1 MLEVARKL
9 TKLLESEPDPREGAG
24 GRREFNQ
31 TKLLMRCPPT
41 VGVVTDNRD
50 PDCLGRIRISYDT
63 VVPGSVS
70 PWLPVI
76 GQGRGTGKGMWT
88 LPEIGTQCLAVFT
101 AADRSRGYVLGFIYD
116 REHRPPERGTEKRC
130 DSTLLQTR
138 SHRIEVTDKEGS
150 EEIRIESA
158 EGRMRVSIGKS
169 GGIKVENE
177 LGGINIKCRNFKCEG
192 EGEIHLATKKT
203 LTARTDDAL
212 KIKAGGSLN
221 ITSDKAVNLKGKN
234 IKMSGTKGVTAEGKQ
249 IAVQDD
255 KVMGFDV
262 HIMVVPS
269 GNGTTTVPLSHPFI
283 GKLAD
288 KLSKD
293 VKIKDKAC
301 ATKDSVAK
309 HDDSMHMQLPGTIKF
324 QNNPKKEGNV
334 TGGTSP
340 KVKING
346 KEAAVIGSQVST
358 CNDVGAQNNSTVIA
372 PGASMPMPVIIN
384 PKNTEEWKREQEEK
398 EKKEPKFSSVKWG
411 SSSVE
416 EGKEVE
422 LTASVQDI
430 EDGNM
435 VTLQVFPEG
444 KGPEDGVP
452 IASFPLTVKGGS
464 VSAKWSYHAN
474 KSELPPDSDP
484 KFIFSAHCAWC
495 NFEKSSNSVEVKLI
509 RPEITKAEWQDK
521 DGGSTSKGLVG
532 ETLKLHAETKDM
544 EGGVTFRVYDDKGRQ
559 VFEKGADI
567 EGDKAETEWNPIDT
581 RQPDDTNDLKYTFE
595 VVGNRCKTVESSECQ
610 VKNPRVVS
618 MEWDKKAVFYGD
630 EVTLTI
636 KSFEMSDESPT
647 CKIQLFEKDYK
658 SDDDYIFEK
667 DINIDKDEVEMK
679 FRLEFEIDKLI
690 DENEKELEIYPKLV
704 YEKKEFSSKEKILFI
719 KIGELRK

>member
-101 AADRSRGYVLGFIYD
+101 TADRSRGYVLGFIYD
-116 REHRPPERGTEKRC
+116 REHLPPESGTEKRC

-192 EGEIHLATKKT
+192 EGEIHLATKKSFA
-203 LTARTDDAL
+203 LTTDDTL
-212 KIKAGGSLN
+212 KISPKGNVN

-234 IKMSGTKGVTAEGKQ
+234 IKMSGSKGVAAEGRQ

-269 GNGTTTVPLSHPFI
+269 GNGTTTVPLPHPFI

-309 HDDSMHMQLPGTIKF
+309 HDDTMHMQLPGTIKF

-346 KEAAVIGSQVST
+346 KEAAVIGSQVTT
-358 CNDVGAQNNSTVIA
+358 CNDVGAQNNSTILA

-398 EKKEPKFSSVKWG
+398 EKKEPKFSNVKWG

-435 VTLQVFPEG
+435 VTLQVFQEG

-474 KSELPPDSDP
+474 KSELPSDSDP
-484 KFIFSAHCAWC
+484 KFVFSAHCAWC

-559 VFEKGADI
+559 VFEKGATI
-567 EGDKAETEWNPIDT
+567 EGDKAEVEWTYHWNGEKLEEKP
-581 RQPDDTNDLKYTFE
+581 KFTFE
-595 VVGNRCKTVESSECQ
+595 VIGQRCKRVESGDIEIGMKYTIPAFDENGEPLNNSKFTVNFSNE
-610 VKNPRVVS
+610 KSVS
-618 MEWDKKAVFYGD
+618 AN
-630 EVTLTI
+630 
-636 KSFEMSDESPT
+636 
-647 CKIQLFEKDYK
+647 
-658 SDDDYIFEK
+658 SDDQG
-667 DINIDKDEVEMK
+667 NI
-679 FRLEFEIDKLI
+679 II
-690 DENEKELEIYPKLV
+690 ENEIP
-704 YEKKEFSSKEKILFI
+704 SKIISIETSKITGSL
-719 KIGELRK
+719 GEL

>member
-1 MLEVARKL
+1 
-9 TKLLESEPDPREGAG
+9 
-24 GRREFNQ
+24 
-31 TKLLMRCPPT
+31 
-41 VGVVTDNRD
+41 
-50 PDCLGRIRISYDT
+50 
-63 VVPGSVS
+63 
-70 PWLPVI
+70 
-76 GQGRGTGKGMWT
+76 
-88 LPEIGTQCLAVFT
+88 
-101 AADRSRGYVLGFIYD
+101 
-116 REHRPPERGTEKRC
+116 
-130 DSTLLQTR
+130 
-138 SHRIEVTDKEGS
+138 
-150 EEIRIESA
+150 
-158 EGRMRVSIGKS
+158 
-169 GGIKVENE
+169 
-177 LGGINIKCRNFKCEG
+177 
-192 EGEIHLATKKT
+192 
-203 LTARTDDAL
+203 
-212 KIKAGGSLN
+212 
-221 ITSDKAVNLKGKN
+221 
-234 IKMSGTKGVTAEGKQ
+234 
-249 IAVQDD
+249 
-255 KVMGFDV
+255 MGFDV

-269 GNGTTTVPLSHPFI
+269 GNGTTTVPLPHPFI

-358 CNDVGAQNNSTVIA
+358 CNDVGAQNNSTILA
-372 PGASMPMPVIIN
+372 PGASIPMPVIIN

-435 VTLQVFPEG
+435 VTLQVFPE
-444 KGPEDGVP
+444 DGVP

-484 KFIFSAHCAWC
+484 KFVFSAHCAWC

-567 EGDKAETEWNPIDT
+567 EGDKAEAEWTYHWNGEKLEEKP
-581 RQPDDTNDLKYTFE
+581 KFTFE
-595 VVGNRCKTVESSECQ
+595 VTGQRCKRVESEDVEISQ
-610 VKNPRVVS
+610 KLV
-618 MEWDKKAVFYGD
+618 
-630 EVTLTI
+630 I
-636 KSFEMSDESPT
+636 KLP
-647 CKIQLFEKDYK
+647 KIN
-658 SDDDYIFEK
+658 
-667 DINIDKDEVEMK
+667 NIDKLKADLYRYGNADTE
-679 FRLEFEIDKLI
+679 EISFDSDNKY
-690 DENEKELEIYPKLV
+690 EKEDLIPGKYSIRL
-704 YEKKEFSSKEKILFI
+704 KKE
-719 KIGELRK
+719 

>member
-1 MLEVARKL
+1 MNFYIEK
-9 TKLLESEPDPREGAG
+9 KIEELLQKYPDPRDPAG
-24 GRREFNQ
+24 VYNFRE
-31 TKLLMRCPPT
+31 KKYRESCPPT
-41 VGVVTDNRD
+41 YGIVVDNKD
-50 PDCLGRIRISYDT
+50 PDCLGRLKLMLPLVGPNAVTPWYQ
-63 VVPGSVS
+63 VVGNNRKNKAGFWV
-70 PWLPVI
+70 LPD
-76 GQGRGTGKGMWT
+76 
-88 LPEIGTQCLAVFT
+88 IGTQVIVCFPYGN
-101 AADRSRGYVLGFIYD
+101 RSQGIVLGCIYD
-116 REHRPPERGTEKRC
+116 MKHKPPQH
-130 DSTLLQTR
+130 STDNPSHSYLLQTKK
-138 SHRIEVTDKEGS
+138 HRLEIIDEEGK
-150 EEIRIESA
+150 EEIRFETA
-158 EGRMRVSIGKS
+158 EGKMRAILGPKGIELVNELD
-169 GGIKVENE
+169 GGIEVKCKK
-177 LGGINIKCRNFKCEG
+177 LNIKGKN
-192 EGEIHLATKKT
+192 IN
-203 LTARTDDAL
+203 LTAKKDFTIKTDDNLTL
-212 KIKAGGSLN
+212 KEKGKLSL
-221 ITSDKAVNLKGKN
+221 TADKEVTLKGKN
-234 IKMSGTKGVTAEGKQ
+234 IKLSGSKGVTAEGKQ

-269 GNGTTTVPLSHPFI
+269 GNGTTTVPLPHPFI

-324 QNNPKKEGNV
+324 QNNPKKEGKV
-334 TGGTSP
+334 TGGTSS

-358 CNDVGAQNNSTVIA
+358 CNDVGAQNNSTIIA
-372 PGASMPMPVIIN
+372 MGASIPMPVIIN

-411 SSSVE
+411 NTSVE

-484 KFIFSAHCAWC
+484 KFVFSAHCAWC

-509 RPEITKAEWQDK
+509 RPEIKMAEWQDK

-532 ETLKLHAETKDM
+532 ETLKLHAETKNM

-559 VFEKGADI
+559 VFEKGAEI
-567 EGDKAETEWNPIDT
+567 EGDKAEAEWTYHWNGEKLEEKP
-581 RQPDDTNDLKYTFE
+581 KFTFE
-595 VVGNRCKTVESSECQ
+595 VTGQRCKKVESSEVEIGQ
-610 VKNPRVVS
+610 EYKFTVYDINEETVADQKTVLYSNINGEIQKFTDSNGEIIFEDLIPDS
-618 MEWDKKAVFYGD
+618 FYISLIEDDKEYEENEIDTSKTNLI
-630 EVTLTI
+630 EI
-636 KSFEMSDESPT
+636 
-647 CKIQLFEKDYK
+647 DYK
-658 SDDDYIFEK
+658 YFGTKYKISDDTEI
-667 DINIDKDEVEMK
+667 
-679 FRLEFEIDKLI
+679 RLLI
-690 DENEKELEIYPKLV
+690 VNSADG
-704 YEKKEFSSKEKILFI
+704 SSK
-719 KIGELRK
+719 

>member
-101 AADRSRGYVLGFIYD
+101 TADRSRGYVLGFIYD
-116 REHRPPERGTEKRC
+116 REHRPPESG
-130 DSTLLQTR
+130 
-138 SHRIEVTDKEGS
+138 
-150 EEIRIESA
+150 EIRIESA

-177 LGGINIKCRNFKCEG
+177 LGGINIKCRNLKCEG
-192 EGEIHLATKKT
+192 EGKIHLATKKAFA
-203 LTARTDDAL
+203 LTTDDTL
-212 KIKAGGSLN
+212 KISPKGNVN
-221 ITSDKAVNLKGKN
+221 ITSDKAVKLKGKN
-234 IKMSGTKGVTAEGKQ
+234 IKMSGTKGVTAEGRQ

-269 GNGTTTVPLSHPFI
+269 GNGTTTVPLPHPFI

-358 CNDVGAQNNSTVIA
+358 CNDVGAQNNSTILA

-484 KFIFSAHCAWC
+484 KFVFSAHCAWC

-567 EGDKAETEWNPIDT
+567 EGDKAEAEWTYHWNGEKLEEKP
-581 RQPDDTNDLKYTFE
+581 KFTFE
-595 VVGNRCKTVESSECQ
+595 VTGQRCKRVESEDVEISQ
-610 VKNPRVVS
+610 KLV
-618 MEWDKKAVFYGD
+618 
-630 EVTLTI
+630 I
-636 KSFEMSDESPT
+636 KLP
-647 CKIQLFEKDYK
+647 KIN
-658 SDDDYIFEK
+658 
-667 DINIDKDEVEMK
+667 NIDKLKADLYRYGNADTE
-679 FRLEFEIDKLI
+679 EISFDSDNKY
-690 DENEKELEIYPKLV
+690 EKEDLIPGKYSIRL
-704 YEKKEFSSKEKILFI
+704 KKE
-719 KIGELRK
+719 

>member
-1 MLEVARKL
+1 M
-9 TKLLESEPDPREGAG
+9 P
-24 GRREFNQ
+24 
-31 TKLLMRCPPT
+31 
-41 VGVVTDNRD
+41 
-50 PDCLGRIRISYDT
+50 
-63 VVPGSVS
+63 
-70 PWLPVI
+70 LP
-76 GQGRGTGKGMWT
+76 
-88 LPEIGTQCLAVFT
+88 
-101 AADRSRGYVLGFIYD
+101 
-116 REHRPPERGTEKRC
+116 
-130 DSTLLQTR
+130 
-138 SHRIEVTDKEGS
+138 
-150 EEIRIESA
+150 
-158 EGRMRVSIGKS
+158 
-169 GGIKVENE
+169 
-177 LGGINIKCRNFKCEG
+177 
-192 EGEIHLATKKT
+192 
-203 LTARTDDAL
+203 
-212 KIKAGGSLN
+212 
-221 ITSDKAVNLKGKN
+221 
-234 IKMSGTKGVTAEGKQ
+234 
-249 IAVQDD
+249 
-255 KVMGFDV
+255 
-262 HIMVVPS
+262 
-269 GNGTTTVPLSHPFI
+269 HPFI

-293 VKIKDKAC
+293 VKINDKAC

-324 QNNPKKEGNV
+324 QNNPKKEGKV

-430 EDGNM
+430 DDGNM

-484 KFIFSAHCAWC
+484 KFVFSAHCAWC

-509 RPEITKAEWQDK
+509 RPEIKKAEWQDK

-532 ETLKLHAETKDM
+532 QPLKLVTETKDM

-559 VFEKGADI
+559 VFEKGAKI
-567 EGDKAETEWNPIDT
+567 EGDKAEAEWTYHWDGEKLEEKP
-581 RQPDDTNDLKYTFE
+581 KFTFE
-595 VVGNRCKTVESSECQ
+595 VTGQRCKKVESSEVEIAARLFIRISDQ
-610 VKNPRVVS
+610 IDDAL
-618 MEWDKKAVFYGD
+618 EGIDA
-630 EVTLTI
+630 TI
-636 KSFEMSDESPT
+636 STNKDSFDFKT
-647 CKIQLFEKDYK
+647 DT
-658 SDDDYIFEK
+658 DGIFEK
-667 DINIDKDEVEMK
+667 DD
-679 FRLEFEIDKLI
+679 LI
-690 DENEKELEIYPKLV
+690 PNKYELEIKLSDEQKK
-704 YEKKEFSSKEKILFI
+704 YIISNIDGYKYNLNFEKENEIIL
-719 KIGELRK
+719 KRDLGVVS

>member
-1 MLEVARKL
+1 
-9 TKLLESEPDPREGAG
+9 
-24 GRREFNQ
+24 
-31 TKLLMRCPPT
+31 
-41 VGVVTDNRD
+41 
-50 PDCLGRIRISYDT
+50 
-63 VVPGSVS
+63 
-70 PWLPVI
+70 
-76 GQGRGTGKGMWT
+76 
-88 LPEIGTQCLAVFT
+88 
-101 AADRSRGYVLGFIYD
+101 
-116 REHRPPERGTEKRC
+116 
-130 DSTLLQTR
+130 
-138 SHRIEVTDKEGS
+138 
-150 EEIRIESA
+150 
-158 EGRMRVSIGKS
+158 MRVSIGKS

-234 IKMSGTKGVTAEGKQ
+234 IKMSGSKGVTAEGKQ

-269 GNGTTTVPLSHPFI
+269 GNGTTTVPLPHPFI

-324 QNNPKKEGNV
+324 QNNPKKEGKV
-334 TGGTSP
+334 TGGTSG

-452 IASFPLTVKGGS
+452 VASFPLTVKGGS

-484 KFIFSAHCAWC
+484 KFVFSAHCAWC
-495 NFEKSSNSVEVKLI
+495 NFEKSSNSVEVKLV

-559 VFEKGADI
+559 VFEKGVTI
-567 EGDKAETEWNPIDT
+567 EGDKAETEWTYHWNGEKLDHKP
-581 RQPDDTNDLKYTFE
+581 KFTFE
-595 VVGNRCKTVESSECQ
+595 VTGQRCKRVESGECEIG
-610 VKNPRVVS
+610 
-618 MEWDKKAVFYGD
+618 MEIHKV
-630 EVTLTI
+630 LQ
-636 KSFEMSDESPT
+636 FEDGEPMSDEPYTIILSNGDNITGNADSEGIISIEDLIPG
-647 CKIQLFEKDYK
+647 KY
-658 SDDDYIFEK
+658 
-667 DINIDKDEVEMK
+667 DIITG
-679 FRLEFEIDKLI
+679 
-690 DENEKELEIYPKLV
+690 ENEDE
-704 YEKKEFSSKEKILFI
+704 
-719 KIGELRK
+719 

>member
-101 AADRSRGYVLGFIYD
+101 TADRSRGYVLGFIYD
-116 REHRPPERGTEKRC
+116 REHRPPKSGTEKRC

-203 LTARTDDAL
+203 FALTTDDTL
-212 KIKAGGSLN
+212 KISPKGNVN

-234 IKMSGTKGVTAEGKQ
+234 IKMSGTKGVTAEGRQ

-255 KVMGFDV
+255 KVMGFDT

-269 GNGTTTVPLSHPFI
+269 GSGTTTVPLPHPFI

-346 KEAAVIGSQVST
+346 KEAAVIGSQVTT
-358 CNDVGAQNNSTVIA
+358 CNDVGAQNNSTILA
-372 PGASMPMPVIIN
+372 PGASIPMPVIIN

-411 SSSVE
+411 SSSVKWGSSSVE

-435 VTLQVFPEG
+435 VTLQVF
-444 KGPEDGVP
+444 PEDGVP

-484 KFIFSAHCAWC
+484 KFVFSAHCAWC

-567 EGDKAETEWNPIDT
+567 KGIRLRRNGPTT
-581 RQPDDTNDLKYTFE
+581 GT
-595 VVGNRCKTVESSECQ
+595 
-610 VKNPRVVS
+610 VKNL
-618 MEWDKKAVFYGD
+618 KKS
-630 EVTLTI
+630 L
-636 KSFEMSDESPT
+636 S
-647 CKIQLFEKDYK
+647 L
-658 SDDDYIFEK
+658 
-667 DINIDKDEVEMK
+667 
-679 FRLEFEIDKLI
+679 RL
-690 DENEKELEIYPKLV
+690 
-704 YEKKEFSSKEKILFI
+704 
-719 KIGELRK
+719 R

>member
-9 TKLLESEPDPREGAG
+9 TKLLESEPDSREGAG

-116 REHRPPERGTEKRC
+116 REHRPPESGTEKRC

-203 LTARTDDAL
+203 FALTTDDTL
-212 KIKAGGSLN
+212 KISPKGNVN
-221 ITSDKAVNLKGKN
+221 ITSDKEVNLKGKN

-269 GNGTTTVPLSHPFI
+269 GNGTTTVPLPHPFI

-324 QNNPKKEGNV
+324 QNNPKKEGKV
-334 TGGTSP
+334 TGGTSS

-452 IASFPLTVKGGS
+452 VASFPLTVKGGS

-474 KSELPPDSDP
+474 KSELPPDSEP
-484 KFIFSAHCAWC
+484 KFVFSAHCAWC
-495 NFEKSSNSVEVKLI
+495 NFEKSSNSVEVKLV

-521 DGGSTSKGLVG
+521 DGASTSKGLVG
-532 ETLKLHAETKDM
+532 ETLKLYAETKDM

-559 VFEKGADI
+559 VFEKGATI
-567 EGDKAETEWNPIDT
+567 EGDKAETEWTYHWNGEKLDHKP
-581 RQPDDTNDLKYTFE
+581 KFTFE
-595 VVGNRCKTVESSECQ
+595 VTGQRCKRVESGECEIG
-610 VKNPRVVS
+610 
-618 MEWDKKAVFYGD
+618 MEIRKVLKIGNEILKDMDYRIILSNGD
-630 EVTLTI
+630 EISGKTG
-636 KSFEMSDESPT
+636 EEG
-647 CKIQLFEKDYK
+647 KIDQEDLIPGSYR
-658 SDDDYIFEK
+658 I
-667 DINIDKDEVEMK
+667 
-679 FRLEFEIDKLI
+679 EIGEQ
-690 DENEKELEIYPKLV
+690 ENE
-704 YEKKEFSSKEKILFI
+704 
-719 KIGELRK
+719 

>member
-9 TKLLESEPDPREGAG
+9 TKLLESEPDPREGVG

-31 TKLLMRCPPT
+31 AKLLMRCPPT

-76 GQGRGTGKGMWT
+76 GQGRGKGKGMWT

-101 AADRSRGYVLGFIYD
+101 AADRSRGYALGFIYD
-116 REHRPPERGTEKRC
+116 REHLPPESGTEKRC

-203 LTARTDDAL
+203 LTARTDAAL

-234 IKMSGTKGVTAEGKQ
+234 IKMSGSKGVTAEGKQ

-269 GNGTTTVPLSHPFI
+269 GNGTTTVPLPHPFI

-309 HDDSMHMQLPGTIKF
+309 HDDTMHMQLPGTIKF

-346 KEAAVIGSQVST
+346 KEAAVIGSLVST

-372 PGASMPMPVIIN
+372 QGASMPMPVIIN
-384 PKNTEEWKREQEEK
+384 PKNTEEWKRGQEEK

-411 SSSVE
+411 NTSVE

-430 EDGNM
+430 ADGNM

-495 NFEKSSNSVEVKLI
+495 NFEKSSNSLEVKLI
-509 RPEITKAEWQDK
+509 RPEIKKAEWQDK
-521 DGGSTSKGLVG
+521 DGASTSKGLVG

-559 VFEKGADI
+559 VFEKGATI
-567 EGDKAETEWNPIDT
+567 EGDKAEAEWTYHWNGEKLEEKP
-581 RQPDDTNDLKYTFE
+581 KFTFE
-595 VVGNRCKTVESSECQ
+595 VTGQRCKRVESSETEISGKLSVQ
-610 VKNPRVVS
+610 LTDEKYKTLGDLK
-618 MEWDKKAVFYGD
+618 MTFFYN
-630 EVTLTI
+630 
-636 KSFEMSDESPT
+636 DESEDVQT
-647 CKIQLFEKDYK
+647 DSNGLFEKEDLIPGYCHIDIETSNDYK
-658 SDDDYIFEK
+658 RPQANKIENMEDFTVIDCDKTNSGFYINLNTYTSYLVK
-667 DINIDKDEVEMK
+667 CN
-679 FRLEFEIDKLI
+679 LN
-690 DENEKELEIYPKLV
+690 NEKW
-704 YEKKEFSSKEKILFI
+704 SK
-719 KIGELRK
+719 

>member
-398 EKKEPKFSSVKWG
+398 EKKEPKFYSVKWG

-452 IASFPLTVKGGS
+452 VASFPLTVKGGS

-484 KFIFSAHCAWC
+484 KFVFSAHCAWC
-495 NFEKSSNSVEVKLI
+495 NFEKSSNSLEVRLI

-521 DGGSTSKGLVG
+521 DGNTVSKGLVG
-532 ETLKLHAETKDM
+532 EPLKLHAETKDM
-544 EGGVTFRVYDDKGRQ
+544 EGGVTFHVYDENGHEVFSKG
-559 VFEKGADI
+559 VNIVDG
-567 EGDKAETEWNPIDT
+567 KAEAEWTYRWNGEKLDHKP
-581 RQPDDTNDLKYTFE
+581 KFTFE
-595 VVGNRCKTVESSECQ
+595 VTGQRCKKIESSEVEISANLL
-610 VKNPRVVS
+610 VKVIDQLGEPLEGIN
-618 MEWDKKAVFYGD
+618 A
-630 EVTLTI
+630 TI
-636 KSFEMSDESPT
+636 
-647 CKIQLFEKDYK
+647 YK
-658 SDDDYIFEK
+658 QNSSEDFTT
-667 DINIDKDEVEMK
+667 
-679 FRLEFEIDKLI
+679 
-690 DENEKELEIYPKLV
+690 DENGNIEKELIPDNYELEIKLV
-704 YEKKEFSSKEKILFI
+704 DEQKNFIISNIDGLRYKLTLEKENNI
-719 KIGELRK
+719 ELERDLGVVS